1 MAECAGKRRSKQC
14 VHEEHHVEKSTDF
27 CEDTSG
33 LSSFDGS
40 LRPGDA
46 RCLEV

>member
-1 MAECAGKRRSKQC
+1 MGSYANHGEKKEAGGI
-14 VHEEHHVEKSTDF
+14 